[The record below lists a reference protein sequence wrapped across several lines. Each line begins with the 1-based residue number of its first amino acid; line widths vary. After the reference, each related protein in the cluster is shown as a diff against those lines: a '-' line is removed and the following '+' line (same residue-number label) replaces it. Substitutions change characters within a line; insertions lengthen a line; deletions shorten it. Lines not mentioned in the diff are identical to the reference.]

1 MMLLDLLAIARSG
14 AGSSAGLKVFFAV
27 LLLLVI
33 LGGFYT
39 FRIRERL
46 FSHKGDPSD
55 TYASGN
61 LRMWM
66 ALLVW
71 IHAVIILIAMIYRV

>member
-1 MMLLDLLAIARSG
+1 MLLLDLLAVARSG
-14 AGSSAGLKVFFAV
+14 AGSAIGLKVFFAA
-27 LLLLVI
+27 LLLLVVA
-33 LGGFYT
+33 GGLYM
-39 FRIRERL
+39 FRIRDRL

-55 TYASGN
+55 SYASGN

-71 IHAVIILIAMIYRV
+71 IHAVVILVAMIYRV